1 MQATV
6 RDAMSTDVVAAT
18 CHTSI
23 TDAERLLISHGVDEL
38 FIIDDRGLLC
48 GIVPDY
54 ELLKRRLSPCT
65 DQKTVEAIMSR
76 RFLVIG
82 ADSPLTVA
90 GRYLR
95 EHVHRRLAV
104 VEERRLVGQLTR
116 RAALKWL
123 MSHQETSPCAEDP
136 TEPAGAGQN
145 QTTAKGASRARPT
158 VRSPTA
164 PPVLSTTSAALSTR
178 V

>member
-1 MQATV
+1 
-6 RDAMSTDVVAAT
+6 MSTDVVAAT

-23 TDAERLLISHGVDEL
+23 ADAERLLISHGVDEL
-38 FIIDDRGLLC
+38 FIVDERGLLC
-48 GIVPDY
+48 GVVPDY
-54 ELLKRRLSPCT
+54 ELLKRRLTPCT
-65 DQKTVEAIMSR
+65 EQKTVEAIMSR

-116 RAALKWL
+116 RAALRWL
-123 MSHQETSPCAEDP
+123 MSWQEAAPCTEQPVELAGRSQSSPGPTDAAGL
-136 TEPAGAGQN
+136 TEPD
-145 QTTAKGASRARPT
+145 ASASGGL
-158 VRSPTA
+158 VL
-164 PPVLSTTSAALSTR
+164 PVASAALSTP
-178 V
+178 VSQ